1 MYNIDKEKIK
11 TIIENSVFS
20 SDEEK
25 NKQLRNLFLS
35 FFSELCN
42 YSQAVNENILSQS
55 ILKNYDA
62 ILPEICVALI
72 DKDIVEKQSNTLGL
86 VAMVDENDKIFID
99 DEYENIKKL
108 IGDAE
113 HKKKYEGQYIKQGQ
127 CHKFQYY
134 LKFDRSF
141 IEKQELLYEYALYY
155 NLGNPI
161 LYSPYSHKSVTLI
174 YDKEVSESH
183 CELDFKFNENGINV
197 INGIKNNLFW
207 NIDIHNE
214 NRTYDA
220 KVPYGNEVRYIFRF
234 NKSKKGNYV
243 LPLPLNNQTKVF
255 NIEVLESMIEITTD
269 HDMDEFAV
277 LEPLECDET
286 SPLIKTLKSNEKF
299 FNNRRSYNEIIN
311 KRIISES
318 DIEHSIATFRNN
330 NGIKCCISEG
340 GGQIVNRYTKKYRAD
355 RKSRKFFNTISREY
369 VLFKAEEKK
378 RFLTDYVNYVI
389 EYLEFYYPEIEWVGE
404 L

>member
-1 MYNIDKEKIK
+1 
-11 TIIENSVFS
+11 
-20 SDEEK
+20 
-25 NKQLRNLFLS
+25 
-35 FFSELCN
+35 
-42 YSQAVNENILSQS
+42 
-55 ILKNYDA
+55 
-62 ILPEICVALI
+62 
-72 DKDIVEKQSNTLGL
+72 
-86 VAMVDENDKIFID
+86 
-99 DEYENIKKL
+99 
-108 IGDAE
+108 
-113 HKKKYEGQYIKQGQ
+113 
-127 CHKFQYY
+127 
-134 LKFDRSF
+134 
-141 IEKQELLYEYALYY
+141 
-155 NLGNPI
+155 
-161 LYSPYSHKSVTLI
+161 
-174 YDKEVSESH
+174 
-183 CELDFKFNENGINV
+183 
-197 INGIKNNLFW
+197 
-207 NIDIHNE
+207 
-214 NRTYDA
+214 
-220 KVPYGNEVRYIFRF
+220 
-234 NKSKKGNYV
+234 
-243 LPLPLNNQTKVF
+243 
-255 NIEVLESMIEITTD
+255 MIEITTD